1 VKPADR
7 SNASYEADSVGASA
21 ARPAGDA
28 CQAAGIDLQ
37 QPHARR
43 TPLAVAGRRIRRGSA
58 ARTSTFRPA
67 VIISAPGVVIGGELD
82 GRYRILSR
90 IGEGTMGEVY
100 LVEHLGLGRKEALK
114 VLRSAMDKPSL
125 VTRFRREARATN
137 RLQHPNIVT
146 IHDFGRLPDGRFY
159 IASEFLDGDSLD
171 QMLRRLATLPVAR
184 ALPMLIQLAEAIDHA
199 HSRGVI
205 HRDLKPA
212 NIMVVER
219 RGHGDQI
226 KVLDFGVAKILAPDE
241 TDMILTT
248 GQGEI
253 FGTPAYMAPEQV
265 TAKADDPRID
275 IYAFG
280 CIAYEMVTGAPP
292 FSGRP
297 LEIMSQHLSVA
308 PRRPSEAAPQAHIPR
323 RLDEIILRCLKKNP
337 ADRFETGADVSAALD
352 ELRAGTAALAAA
364 QHERR
369 DTSSGF
375 GGEPTVPES
384 RRRGTDAFDETTSG
398 SGVRTDADIAYAPTA
413 QLSQAELRVAV
424 DHLLLQLAESIVDL
438 GCRDFQLAISAANIA
453 GTRGRLDVV
462 VTRMEELQRAREAVA
477 QRARES
483 EARFRFAV
491 SELRFEVEQAR
502 SQGEVDPGM
511 EYQLDLLEDRM
522 AGLASH
528 DERELADIDDT
539 AIGLAAERAARE
551 DELATQFAVLEDLLK
566 EAIPRYRGHPIIEE
580 ILGRLELR
588 RAALS

>member
-1 VKPADR
+1 
-7 SNASYEADSVGASA
+7 
-21 ARPAGDA
+21 
-28 CQAAGIDLQ
+28 
-37 QPHARR
+37 
-43 TPLAVAGRRIRRGSA
+43 
-58 ARTSTFRPA
+58 
-67 VIISAPGVVIGGELD
+67 VIGGELD

-137 RLQHPNIVT
+137 RLQHPNIVA

-159 IASEFLDGDSLD
+159 IASEYLEGDSLD
-171 QMLRRLATLPVAR
+171 GVLRRLGALPVAR
-184 ALPMLIQLAEAIDHA
+184 ALAILIQLADAIDHA
-199 HSRGVI
+199 HLRGVI

-212 NIMVVER
+212 NLMMVER
-219 RGHGDQI
+219 RGQGDHI

-275 IYAFG
+275 IYALG
-280 CIAYEMVTGAPP
+280 CVAYEMVTGVPP

-308 PRRPSEAAPQAHIPR
+308 PRRPSEVAPQASIPR

-337 ADRFETGADVSAALD
+337 AERFDTGADLSSALG
-352 ELRAGTAALAAA
+352 ELRAGTAALAAS
-364 QHERR
+364 QQQQRRR
-369 DTSSGF
+369 DTSSSF
-375 GGEPTVPES
+375 GGEPTIPES
-384 RRRGTDAFDETTSG
+384 RRRDTDAFDETTSG
-398 SGVRTDADIAYAPTA
+398 SGVGTDADIAYAPTA

-424 DHLLLQLAESIVDL
+424 DHLLLQLAESIIDL
-438 GCRDFQLAISAANIA
+438 GCSDFQLAISAANIA
-453 GTRGRLDVV
+453 GTRGRLDML

-491 SELRFEVEQAR
+491 SELRFEVEEAR
-502 SQGEVDPGM
+502 GQGEIDPGM
-511 EYQLDLLEDRM
+511 EHQLDLLEDRM

-528 DERELADIDDT
+528 DERELAAIDDT
-539 AIGLAAERAARE
+539 SIELAAERAARE
-551 DELATQFAVLEDLLK
+551 DELATLFAILEDLLE
-566 EAIPRYRGHPIIEE
+566 EAIPRYRGHPIIED
-580 ILGRLELR
+580 ILVRLEHR
-588 RAALS
+588 RSALS

>member
-1 VKPADR
+1 MSSP
-7 SNASYEADSVGASA
+7 GA
-21 ARPAGDA
+21 
-28 CQAAGIDLQ
+28 
-37 QPHARR
+37 
-43 TPLAVAGRRIRRGSA
+43 
-58 ARTSTFRPA
+58 
-67 VIISAPGVVIGGELD
+67 VIGGELD

-137 RLQHPNIVT
+137 RLQHPNIVS

-171 QMLRRLATLPVAR
+171 QMLRRLGPLPVAR
-184 ALPMLIQLAEAIDHA
+184 ALPILIQLAEAIDHA

-212 NIMVVER
+212 NMMVVER
-219 RGHGDQI
+219 RGQGDHI

-280 CIAYEMVTGAPP
+280 CIAYEMVTGVPP
-292 FSGRP
+292 FTGRP

-308 PRRPSEAAPQAHIPR
+308 PRRPSEVAPQAHVPR

-337 ADRFETGADVSAALD
+337 AERFDTGADVSAALD

-364 QHERR
+364 QQQRR
-369 DTSSGF
+369 DTSPF
-375 GGEPTVPES
+375 GEQTIPES
-384 RRRGTDAFDETTSG
+384 RRRGTDAFDEPTG
-398 SGVRTDADIAYAPTA
+398 SGVRTDADIARSPTA

-453 GTRGRLDVV
+453 GTRGRLDVL
-462 VTRMEELQRAREAVA
+462 VTRIEELERARAAVA

-528 DERELADIDDT
+528 DERELAAIDDT

-551 DELATQFAVLEDLLK
+551 DELTTQFAVLEDLLE

-580 ILGRLELR
+580 ILGRLEVR

>member
-1 VKPADR
+1 M
-7 SNASYEADSVGASA
+7 
-21 ARPAGDA
+21 
-28 CQAAGIDLQ
+28 
-37 QPHARR
+37 
-43 TPLAVAGRRIRRGSA
+43 
-58 ARTSTFRPA
+58 
-67 VIISAPGVVIGGELD
+67 IGGELD
-82 GRYRILSR
+82 GRYRIVSR

-137 RLQHPNIVT
+137 RLQHPNIVA

-159 IASEFLDGDSLD
+159 IASEYLEGDSLD
-171 QMLRRLATLPVAR
+171 RVLRRLGALPVTR
-184 ALPMLIQLAEAIDHA
+184 ALPILIQLADAIDHA

-212 NIMVVER
+212 NLMLVER
-219 RGHGDQI
+219 RGQSDHI

-275 IYAFG
+275 LYALG
-280 CIAYEMVTGAPP
+280 CIAYEMVTGVPP

-308 PRRPSEAAPQAHIPR
+308 PRRPSEVAPEAHIPR

-337 ADRFETGADVSAALD
+337 AERFDTGADLSAALG
-352 ELRAGTAALAAA
+352 ELRAGTAALAAS
-364 QHERR
+364 QQQQRRR

-375 GGEPTVPES
+375 GGEATIPES
-384 RRRGTDAFDETTSG
+384 RRHGTDAFDETTSG
-398 SGVRTDADIAYAPTA
+398 SGIRTDADIAYAPTA
-413 QLSQAELRVAV
+413 ELSQAELRVAV
-424 DHLLLQLAESIVDL
+424 DHLLLQLAESIIDL
-438 GCRDFQLAISAANIA
+438 GCSDFQLAISAANIT
-453 GTRGRLDVV
+453 GTRGRLDVL
-462 VTRMEELQRAREAVA
+462 VTRMEELQRAHEAVA

-502 SQGEVDPGM
+502 SQGEIDPGM
-511 EYQLDLLEDRM
+511 AYQLDLLEDRM

-528 DERELADIDDT
+528 DERELAALDDT
-539 AIGLAAERAARE
+539 AIELAAERAARE
-551 DELATQFAVLEDLLK
+551 DELATQFAVLEELLE

-580 ILGRLELR
+580 ILVRLER
-588 RAALS
+588 MRSALS